1 MQNGSNIR
9 LQTPRLAAYQPD
21 IPQNTGAL
29 IRLAAAFGVPLELIE
44 PFGFLWDERKIR
56 VSAMDYYD
64 QARITRHASWHK
76 FTECYAEQ
84 RIVLL
89 TTKTNL
95 PYTDFSFQP
104 NDVLLLGR
112 ESAGVPDDVHKSL
125 VHHVTIPLVAT
136 ARSFNVAMAG
146 AIVLAEALR
155 QIGYNPKGQQV

>member
-1 MQNGSNIR
+1 MHNDSNIAA
-9 LQTPRLAAYQPD
+9 QIPRLAAYQPD

-56 VSAMDYYD
+56 ISAMDYYD
-64 QARITRHASWHK
+64 KACIMRHTSWNK
-76 FTECYAEQ
+76 FTECYAGQ

-89 TTKTNL
+89 TTKSNL
-95 PYTDFSFQP
+95 SYTDFAFQP
-104 NDVLLLGR
+104 SDVLLLGR
-112 ESAGVPDDVHKSL
+112 ESAGVPDDVHQSL
-125 VHHVTIPLVAT
+125 AHHVTIPLVAT

-155 QIGYNPKGQQV
+155 QIGYNPKRDKI